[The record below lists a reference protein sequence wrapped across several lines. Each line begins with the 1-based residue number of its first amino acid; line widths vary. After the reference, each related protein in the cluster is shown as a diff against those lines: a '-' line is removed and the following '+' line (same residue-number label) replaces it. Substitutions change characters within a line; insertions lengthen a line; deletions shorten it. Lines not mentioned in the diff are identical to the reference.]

1 MRTPLVAAAY
11 VAAYVLLDWV
21 SYIHPLGPFAIT
33 PWNPPPGLS
42 VALLM
47 AYGLRLAPALL
58 VAGIVAEVAVR
69 GWPANP
75 ALALAAIAIVAAGY
89 TATAAALR
97 RHVRAAPELATV
109 RDVAWFVGIV
119 TIASLAVAASYVA
132 AYVVAGQI
140 ARHDALHSLVQFWV
154 GDAIGILVTTPFV
167 LQLVAGRRGGARRAG
182 EHLEIGAQALAIA
195 AALWLVFGIGGANAA
210 KLFYVL
216 FLPLIWISVRHG
228 ARGASLSLVALQLGI
243 VAALQIRG
251 YESATVLEFQ
261 LFTTALAVTG
271 LFLGAVVSDRRRAR
285 DELAA
290 REAELASV
298 FSTAPDGIVVI
309 GEAGRVLSANEAAA
323 RMFGAADGE
332 LAGMPFAD
340 LVPAVDSDAA
350 PAQRAERLARRRD
363 GSTFPVELA
372 LGAAAGPRRLAIAV
386 LRDASERKEME
397 SRLRER
403 ESELAQSL
411 RLAAAA
417 ETASSL
423 AHELNQPLSAIGSYV
438 RACALMLD
446 RPEEHRARLAQTMN
460 TVVAEVNRAGE
471 VVRRLREFFRS
482 GTSRMERA
490 GVASLIEAGT
500 RPLAQRLARHAVA
513 LRVDVVQGLPEVT
526 VDRLQ
531 IETVLHN
538 LVANAI
544 DAIVAAAPP
553 ERSVSICAVRAGAAV
568 RITVADS
575 GPGLPAELAEDAFRP
590 FATTKAEGMGLGL
603 AISRSIVENHGGRL
617 VAERTERGA
626 AFSFT
631 LPVDAAQ
638 EAAA

>member
-1 MRTPLVAAAY
+1 
-11 VAAYVLLDWV
+11 
-21 SYIHPLGPFAIT
+21 
-33 PWNPPPGLS
+33 
-42 VALLM
+42 M

-58 VAGIVAEVAVR
+58 VAGITAEVAVR

-89 TATAAALR
+89 AATAAVLR

-109 RDVAWFVGIV
+109 RDVAWFIGIV
-119 TIASLAVAASYVA
+119 TVASLAVAASYVA
-132 AYVVAGQI
+132 SYVVAGQI
-140 ARHDALHSLVQFWV
+140 ARADALRSLVQFWV

-167 LQLVAGRRGGARRAG
+167 LHLVAGRRGGARRPA
-182 EHLEIGAQALAIA
+182 ERLEIGAQALSIA

-228 ARGASLSLVALQLGI
+228 ARGASFSLVALQLGI

-261 LFTTALAVTG
+261 LFTTTLAVTG

-323 RMFGAADGE
+323 RMFGAADGG
-332 LAGMPFAD
+332 LAGMRLAD
-340 LVPAVDSDAA
+340 LVPAADSDAA
-350 PAQRAERLARRRD
+350 PVRRAEHLARRRD

-372 LGAAAGPRRLAIAV
+372 LGAAAGPRHLAIAV

-482 GTSRMERA
+482 GTSRMEPA
-490 GVASLIEAGT
+490 GVASLVEAGT
-500 RPLAQRLARHAVA
+500 RPLAQRLARHAIA
-513 LRVDVVQGLPEVT
+513 LRVDVAQGLPEVT

-544 DAIVAAAPP
+544 DAIVAAAPR
-553 ERSVSICAVRAGAAV
+553 ERSVSIRAARAGAAV

-617 VAERTERGA
+617 VAERAEHGA

-631 LPVDAAQ
+631 LPVDPAQ